1 MIALG
6 RVVMKL
12 YLKGNTLGFIC
23 LCAIVWSK
31 KIMKDF
37 LPWLGKQWDRM
48 YRMLDFLPWLS
59 EQMDRMIRKNQKI
72 FDCLLFFLLIC
83 GGITIF
89 IMPIYAVVFDGHDRS
104 ILWLCIPGCGLTWVA
119 AVIFIIALKDMIGSK
134 QEKIFT
140 DAVGDSKAVFNKA
153 ESEARAIYD
162 KAVAEAKAVFEK
174 AESEDDSKAVYE
186 KAESEA
192 RVIYDKA
199 IAEAEL
205 RAKAVFDKAE
215 SEDEKDKGK

>member
-1 MIALG
+1 
-6 RVVMKL
+6 
-12 YLKGNTLGFIC
+12 
-23 LCAIVWSK
+23 
-31 KIMKDF
+31 
-37 LPWLGKQWDRM
+37 
-48 YRMLDFLPWLS
+48 MLDFLPWLS

-134 QEKIFT
+134 QEKMFT
-140 DAVGDSKAVFNKA
+140 DAVSDSKAVFNKA

-162 KAVAEAKAVFEK
+162 KAIAEAKAVFEK
-174 AESEDDSKAVYE
+174 AESEADSKAVFE

-199 IAEAEL
+199 VAEAEL
-205 RAKAVFDKAE
+205 RAKAVFDNAE

>member
-1 MIALG
+1 
-6 RVVMKL
+6 MKL
-12 YLKGNTLGFIC
+12 NLKGNTLGFIC

-48 YRMLDFLPWLS
+48 YRILDCLPWLS

-72 FDCLLFFLLIC
+72 FDCLVFFLLIC
-83 GGITIF
+83 AGITVF
-89 IMPIYAVVFDGHDRS
+89 IVPIYAVVFDGHDRS
-104 ILWLCIPGCGLTWVA
+104 ILWLCIPGCGLTCIA

-140 DAVGDSKAVFNKA
+140 DAMADSKAVF
-153 ESEARAIYD
+153 
-162 KAVAEAKAVFEK
+162 
-174 AESEDDSKAVYE
+174 E

-205 RAKAVFDKAE
+205 RARAVYAKAE

>member
-1 MIALG
+1 
-6 RVVMKL
+6 
-12 YLKGNTLGFIC
+12 
-23 LCAIVWSK
+23 
-31 KIMKDF
+31 
-37 LPWLGKQWDRM
+37 
-48 YRMLDFLPWLS
+48 MLDFLPWLS
-59 EQMDRMIRKNQKI
+59 EQMNRIIRKNQKI
-72 FDCLLFFLLIC
+72 FDCLLSFSLIC

-104 ILWLCIPGCGLTWVA
+104 ILWLCIPGCGLICVT

-140 DAVGDSKAVFNKA
+140 DAMADSKAVFDKA
-153 ESEARAIYD
+153 ESAARVIYD
-162 KAVAEAKAVFEK
+162 KAIAEANAVFEK
-174 AESEDDSKAVYE
+174 AESEADSNAVFE

-205 RAKAVFDKAE
+205 RARAVYAKA
-215 SEDEKDKGK
+215 DENKGK

>member
-1 MIALG
+1 
-6 RVVMKL
+6 
-12 YLKGNTLGFIC
+12 
-23 LCAIVWSK
+23 
-31 KIMKDF
+31 MKDF
-37 LPWLGKQWDRM
+37 LPWLEKQWDRM

-72 FDCLLFFLLIC
+72 FDCLVFFSLIC
-83 GGITIF
+83 AGITII

-104 ILWLCIPGCGLTWVA
+104 ILWIFIPAGCGLTWVA

-140 DAVGDSKAVFNKA
+140 DAMADSKAVFEKA

-162 KAVAEAKAVFEK
+162 KAIAEAKAVFEK
-174 AESEDDSKAVYE
+174 AESEADSKAVFE

-192 RVIYDKA
+192 GVIYDKA
-199 IAEAEL
+199 VAEAEL
-205 RAKAVFDKAE
+205 RAKAVFDNAE

>member
-1 MIALG
+1 
-6 RVVMKL
+6 
-12 YLKGNTLGFIC
+12 
-23 LCAIVWSK
+23 
-31 KIMKDF
+31 
-37 LPWLGKQWDRM
+37 
-48 YRMLDFLPWLS
+48 MLDFLPWLR
-59 EQMDRMIRKNQKI
+59 EQLDRMIRKNQKI

-104 ILWLCIPGCGLTWVA
+104 ILWLCIPGCGLICVT

-162 KAVAEAKAVFEK
+162 KAIADAKAVFDK
-174 AESEDDSKAVYE
+174 AESEDDSKAFFD

-205 RAKAVFDKAE
+205 RARAVYAKAE